1 MYNIGDH
8 VVYGVHGVCRILS
21 QEERAV
27 DRKKVLYL
35 VLEPLEKPGAR
46 FYIPAHNQAALSK
59 LWPVLSRQELDDL
72 LVSDAALQDP
82 WVESENLR
90 KQRYRELINSGD
102 RAALIGMI
110 RSLHRHKESQ
120 IAAGKKFHMC
130 DENFLRDAEKMIK
143 SEFSLVLQIPADQV
157 QAYILATHP

>member
-1 MYNIGDH
+1 MYNVGDH
-8 VVYGVHGVCRILS
+8 VVYGIHGVCRILS
-21 QEERAV
+21 QEERTV
-27 DRKKVLYL
+27 ERKKVLYL
-35 VLEPLEKPGAR
+35 VLEPLEKLGAR
-46 FYIPAHNQAALSK
+46 FYIPAQNQVALSK

-110 RSLHRHKESQ
+110 RSLYRHKESQ

-130 DENFLRDAEKMIK
+130 DDNFLRDAEKMIK

-157 QAYILATHP
+157 QAYILAALQ